1 MSERSLEDL
10 LLLAAQEPE
19 YRDAFY
25 QKLLQSNLYVIGG
38 EGAKEGEMVED
49 EITLQEWVSDEGER
63 AIPFFSSYKR
73 LEEAVGDGVVY
84 LEIKGATLLAST
96 VGNNLMM
103 NPGFATSKIFY
114 PDEIEMI
121 LTTEFDVDD
130 DEEGAEF
137 SEDIALRAITNKRSV
152 QMLKA
157 LKSYFANTP
166 GVVRAYVAAM
176 NERGNEDESH
186 LVIGVDTDDDVEW
199 DPLFRD
205 MMAIVIEKS
214 PQKEI
219 VDLFKLDTSQKEGMS
234 AYFIHEMKPFYLR
247 KG

>member
-25 QKLLQSNLYVIGG
+25 HKLLQSELFVLGG
-38 EGAKEGEMVED
+38 EDAKEGENVED
-49 EITLQEWVSDEGER
+49 EISLQEWVSDEGER

-73 LEEAVGDGVVY
+73 LEEAVGDGAIY
-84 LEIKGATLLAST
+84 LQINGATLLAST

-130 DEEGAEF
+130 DEGAEF
-137 SEDIALRAITNKRSV
+137 SEDIAIRAITNKRSV

-157 LKSYFANTP
+157 LKSYFTNTP

-176 NERGNEDESH
+176 DEHENEDESH
-186 LVIGVDTDDDVEW
+186 LVIGVDTDDDLEW

-205 MMAIVIEKS
+205 MMAIVLEKS
-214 PQKEI
+214 PEKEI
-219 VDLFKLDTSQKEGMS
+219 VDLFKLDTSEKEGMS

>member
-1 MSERSLEDL
+1 MSQRSLEDL

-25 QKLLQSNLYVIGG
+25 QKLLQSDLYILGG
-38 EGAKEGEMVED
+38 EGASEGESVED
-49 EITLQEWVSDEGER
+49 EISLQEWVSDEGER
-63 AIPFFSSYKR
+63 AIPFFTSYKL
-73 LEEAVGDGVVY
+73 LEKAVGEGAVY
-84 LEIKGATLLAST
+84 LEIKGALLLAST

-103 NPGFATSKIFY
+103 NPGFATSKMFY

-130 DEEGAEF
+130 DEGAEF
-137 SEDIALRAITNKRSV
+137 SEDIAIRPITNKRSV
-152 QMLKA
+152 EMLKA
-157 LKSYFANTP
+157 LKSYFTNTK

-176 NERGNEDESH
+176 NEHENDDESH
-186 LVIGVDTDDDVEW
+186 LVIGVDTDDDVAWE
-199 DPLFRD
+199 PLFRD
-205 MMAIVIEKS
+205 MMAIVLEKS

-219 VDLFKLDTSQKEGMS
+219 VDLFKLDTTQKEGMS

-247 KG
+247 KS